1 MYVLSRDKNDEFKIK
16 GSLFKAYSFKVN
28 DIISIKDKLSI
39 LNDNFLNASHICYA
53 YRICNINNLDLFNNP
68 EIIEFYADDGEPSGT
83 AGKPILNVL
92 KKNKIIN
99 NVIFVI
105 RYFGG
110 TKLGINGLIDSYRYA
125 AELVIK
131 NVTYQDWVLFKPI
144 KLKLDYNQYKLVNS
158 IIDQYN
164 GIILK
169 DDFSESIL
177 LDIEIPIKEIIQF
190 KKKIIE
196 KSSGTILFIE

>member
-68 EIIEFYADDGEPSGT
+68 EIIEFYTDDGEPSGT

-169 DDFSESIL
+169 NDFSESIL
-177 LDIEIPIKEIIQF
+177 LDIEIPIKKIIQF

-196 KSSGTILFIE
+196 KSRGTILFIE

>member
-16 GSLFKAYSFKVN
+16 GSLFKVYTFKVN

-131 NVTYQDWVLFKPI
+131 NVTYKDWVLFKSI

-158 IIDQYN
+158 IIDKYN

>member
-131 NVTYQDWVLFKPI
+131 NVTYQDWILFKPI

-169 DDFSESIL
+169 NDFSESIL

-196 KSSGTILFIE
+196 KSRGTILFIE

>member
-196 KSSGTILFIE
+196 KSRGTILFIE

>member
-131 NVTYQDWVLFKPI
+131 NVTYQDWILFKPI

-169 DDFSESIL
+169 NDFSESIL

>member
-1 MYVLSRDKNDEFKIK
+1 MYVLSGDKNDEFKIK

-131 NVTYQDWVLFKPI
+131 NVTYQDWILFKPI

-169 DDFSESIL
+169 NDFSESIL

-196 KSSGTILFIE
+196 KSRGTILFIE

>member
-68 EIIEFYADDGEPSGT
+68 EIIEFYTDDGEPSGT

-131 NVTYQDWVLFKPI
+131 NVTYQDWILFKPI

>member
-1 MYVLSRDKNDEFKIK
+1 MYVLSGDKNDEFKIK

-68 EIIEFYADDGEPSGT
+68 EIIEFYTDDGEPSGT

-131 NVTYQDWVLFKPI
+131 NVTYQDWILFKPI

-169 DDFSESIL
+169 NDFSESIL

-196 KSSGTILFIE
+196 KSRGTILFIE

>member
-1 MYVLSRDKNDEFKIK
+1 MYVLSGDKNDEFKIK

-68 EIIEFYADDGEPSGT
+68 EIIEFYTDDGEPSGT

-169 DDFSESIL
+169 NDFSESIL

-196 KSSGTILFIE
+196 KSRGTILFIE

>member
-1 MYVLSRDKNDEFKIK
+1 MYVLSGDKNDEFKIK

-105 RYFGG
+105 RYFGRFAAG
-110 TKLGINGLIDSYRYA
+110 FVCYRLCCVKNVRCIPMQGISWQAIHSPLVRIRVDCTFGWNDGLG
-125 AELVIK
+125 AELTLSFD
-131 NVTYQDWVLFKPI
+131 NF
-144 KLKLDYNQYKLVNS
+144 
-158 IIDQYN
+158 
-164 GIILK
+164 
-169 DDFSESIL
+169 
-177 LDIEIPIKEIIQF
+177 
-190 KKKIIE
+190 
-196 KSSGTILFIE
+196 

>member
-1 MYVLSRDKNDEFKIK
+1 MYVLSGDKNDEFKIK

-131 NVTYQDWVLFKPI
+131 NVTYQDWILFKPI